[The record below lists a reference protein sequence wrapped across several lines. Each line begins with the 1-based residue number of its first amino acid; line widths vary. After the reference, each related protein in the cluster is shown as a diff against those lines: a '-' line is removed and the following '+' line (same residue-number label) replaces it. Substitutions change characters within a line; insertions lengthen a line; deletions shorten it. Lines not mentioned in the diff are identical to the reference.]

1 MKNSLLIID
10 PQNDF
15 ADPNGALSV
24 IGAADDMQRLG
35 LFIAKNGAE
44 LSQIHVTLDSHHLM
58 HIANPAYWRDS
69 NGQHP
74 KPFTV
79 ITAKDVENKT
89 WIGHDD
95 WALEYLQKLEAGG
108 RYPHVIWPPHC
119 LIGSWGHGIFPFLF
133 RMITDWEYQF
143 SVARSP
149 SATSVKTTDMIMKGS
164 SNKTEHFSAI
174 RAEVEID
181 SEPHTKTNVTL
192 LDSLAASERI
202 FVGGI
207 AGSHCVANTIRDIAD
222 LGGDTIKK
230 MVLLRDTISPVPGF
244 EQLQNDFITEMLARG
259 MQVSDTELSI

>member
-1 MKNSLLIID
+1 MNSLLIID

-15 ADPNGALSV
+15 ADPDGALSV
-24 IGAADDMQRLG
+24 PGAADDMQRLG
-35 LFIAKNGAE
+35 LFIAKNGE
-44 LSQIHVTLDSHHLM
+44 KLSQIHVTLDSHHLM
-58 HIANPAYWRDS
+58 HIANPAYWRDC

-79 ITAKDVENKT
+79 ITAKDVGDKV
-89 WIGHDD
+89 WSGHDD

-143 SVARSP
+143 SAGSP
-149 SATSVKTTDMIMKGS
+149 SVKVADMITKGS

-181 SEPHTKTNVTL
+181 SEPHTKINLSL
-192 LDSLAASERI
+192 LDSLAASDRI

-207 AGSHCVANTIRDIAD
+207 AGSHCVKSTVLDILEFNPSLASK
-222 LGGDTIKK
+222 LF
-230 MVLLRDTISPVPGF
+230 LLRDCISPVPGF
-244 EQLQNDFITEMLARG
+244 EKEQDLFFDELKKRGACLTESTIRLF
-259 MQVSDTELSI
+259 